1 MARPARVSAGPA
13 GPAGPAGS
21 PGSAGPAGPAG
32 RIQPQSVR
40 SRLRERLRE
49 RARVLPAGPPL
60 LGTFVKLAA
69 VDVLELCRGFDFV
82 VVDLEHSTLTE
93 AEAIALVRHADLL
106 GLPALVR
113 IPAVDAALINRLLEN
128 GATGIQLS
136 MLQTAAQ
143 TAALIAA
150 TRFAPGGTRSISLAN
165 RVAGYGRTALPD
177 FLEAERLG
185 PPVLVGQ
192 IETPV
197 AEPLAE
203 VLAGL
208 DVAFVGTTDL
218 AVSLGS
224 APGDAALADVIDA
237 VRQAARTAG
246 AGFGGWAPSRAQ
258 AGELGPVDYLMVGS
272 DLQILA
278 TGLRA
283 AALPDPAAQDPGGQA

>member
-1 MARPARVSAGPA
+1 LRGE
-13 GPAGPAGS
+13 
-21 PGSAGPAGPAG
+21 
-32 RIQPQSVR
+32 
-40 SRLRERLRE
+40 LRERLRGG
-49 RARVLPAGPPL
+49 ARILPRDAGGAV

-69 VDVLELCRGFDFV
+69 ADVLELCQAAGFDFV

-93 AEAIALVRHADLL
+93 AEVIALVRHADLL

-150 TRFAPGGTRSISLAN
+150 TRFAPAGSRSISLAN
-165 RVAGYGRTALPD
+165 RVAGYGRTPLPD
-177 FLEAERLG
+177 FLEAERLC

-192 IETPV
+192 IESQV
-197 AEPLAE
+197 AEPLSE

-218 AVSLGS
+218 AVGLGTI
-224 APGDAALADVIDA
+224 PGDPALAPVLADIA
-237 VRQAARTAG
+237 QAAAATG
-246 AGFGGWAPSRAQ
+246 AVFGGWAPTRAAAAGLTQ
-258 AGELGPVDYLMVGS
+258 AGYLVVGS
-272 DLQILA
+272 DLQTLA
-278 TGLRA
+278 TGLRSA
-283 AALPDPAAQDPGGQA
+283 VLPDQPAVLPAARPEDHGGQA